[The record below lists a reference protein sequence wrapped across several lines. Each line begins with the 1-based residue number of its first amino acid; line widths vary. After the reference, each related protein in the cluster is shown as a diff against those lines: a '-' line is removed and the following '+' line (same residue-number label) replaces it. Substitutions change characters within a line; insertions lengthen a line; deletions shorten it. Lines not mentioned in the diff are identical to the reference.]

1 MIVPNFNWIEFKYL
15 LIYEIIK
22 VSMETF
28 ESFHD
33 LSKSKQFEDQVIY
46 DYLIKLLDS
55 LFGKHDEI
63 IIDAECESEKNQ
75 QLIKNQSKILII
87 YFHIPKRVFS
97 TQKCVRQILKHI
109 IDNLNTRYQF
119 KQPIQFNLKKNYSRI
134 ENKVI
139 GSCHT
144 VISLI

>member
-1 MIVPNFNWIEFKYL
+1 MDDFDCIGFKYF
-15 LIYEIIK
+15 LIYQIIK
-22 VSMETF
+22 VRMETF

-33 LSKSKQFEDQVIY
+33 LQKSKQFEDQVIY
-46 DYLIKLLDS
+46 DYLIKLLDN

-63 IIDAECESEKNQ
+63 IIDGECESEKNQ
-75 QLIKNQSKILII
+75 QLIRNQAKILII
-87 YFHIPKRVFS
+87 YFLIPKRVFS

-119 KQPIQFNLKKNYSRI
+119 KRPIQFNLKKNYSRI

-139 GSCHT
+139 GGCHT
-144 VISLI
+144 FLSLM